1 MQLTGHR
8 SRAMA
13 RMSFLGC
20 LVGCLCLS
28 LPGSVFSKEPT
39 ESKLP
44 LAELQRFTKVIE
56 YIKEYYVQ
64 PVSDEM
70 LFENA
75 VRGMLSG
82 LDPHSSYFDAE
93 EFADLKANTSGQFGG
108 LGVEVL
114 PEDGYIRVISPL
126 DDSPAQRAGVQAGDL
141 IVRINDTPIKGLTT
155 REAIERMR
163 GEKGSKVKLTIVRQS
178 EAAPLILEV
187 TRETIHVQSIRGRML
202 DKRHAYIRIAQFQT
216 NSGDDLIKTLQ
227 TLRKNNGDVLDGII
241 LDLRNNLGGVVESAV
256 QVADTF
262 LDRDKLKQYDGLIV
276 YAKGRLPDT
285 QLKEKAHGT
294 DILKGAPI
302 VILINAGTASASEI
316 VAGALQD
323 YRRAVIVGTQSFGKG
338 SMQTVFPLKDDRGL
352 KLTTQLYYTPSGRS
366 IQATGITPDIIVQNL
381 QIPEPKN
388 TEDTS
393 SLVIHEEDLLRHLE
407 NGNKK
412 EKGTDTKNATNT
424 TAAPTG
430 HSPEAKDNG
439 KADNLLYTDYQLYEG
454 LNLLKALT
462 IAGNPKGK

>member
-1 MQLTGHR
+1 MQGTVHHAGIMRRLC
-8 SRAMA
+8 
-13 RMSFLGC
+13 FLGC
-20 LVGCLCLS
+20 FLGCLCLS
-28 LPGSVFSKEPT
+28 LASSALSKEPVAG
-39 ESKLP
+39 KLP
-44 LAELQRFTKVIE
+44 LDDLQRFSKVIE
-56 YIKEYYVQ
+56 YIREYYVN
-64 PVSDEM
+64 PVSDEV

-75 VRGMLSG
+75 MRGMLSG

-155 REAIERMR
+155 REAIELMR

-187 TRETIHVQSIRGRML
+187 TRDTIHVQSIRGKML
-202 DKRHAYIRIAQFQT
+202 DNRHAYIRIAQFQT
-216 NSGDDLIKTLQ
+216 NSGDDLIKTIQ
-227 TLRKNNGDVLDGII
+227 TLKKNNGDVLAGIV

-262 LDRDKLKQYDGLIV
+262 LDRDKLKEYDGLIV
-276 YAKGRLPDT
+276 YAKGRVPDT
-285 QLKEKAHGT
+285 QLKEKAHGS

-302 VILINAGTASASEI
+302 VVLINAGTASASEI

-323 YRRAVIVGTQSFGKG
+323 YHRAIIVGTQSFGKG
-338 SMQTVFPLKDDRGL
+338 SMQTVFPLKDNRGI

-366 IQATGITPDIIVQNL
+366 IQATGIKPDVVVQNL
-381 QIPEPKN
+381 RIPEPTN
-388 TEDTS
+388 NEDVNA
-393 SLVIHEEDLLRHLE
+393 LVVHEEDLIRHLE

-412 EKGTDTKNATNT
+412 GPDA
-424 TAAPTG
+424 
-430 HSPEAKDNG
+430 
-439 KADNLLYTDYQLYEG
+439 KADPKKAATDSETSNLLYKDYQLYEG
-454 LNLLKALT
+454 LNILKALT
-462 IAGNPKGK
+462 LTYKPIN